1 MLHDSNTGRDDH
13 HPLTAASSSL
23 DGLDQLFKEKI
34 VASAGGG
41 ACATQECVRRTH
53 KKAASEGAADEMGGE
68 TVAMPWRE
76 ASQSSR
82 TARCG
87 AT

>member
-1 MLHDSNTGRDDH
+1 MLHDSSTGTITTH
-13 HPLTAASSSL
+13 SGFIL
-23 DGLDQLFKEKI
+23 DGLDPLFKEKI